1 MVYLNGMMDGCGGL
15 GMMSGLWWP
24 MMLLAVLF
32 WIALLVAL
40 ILLIVWLYQKVKKEF
55 KPTKKKI
62 RK

>member
-1 MVYLNGMMDGCGGL
+1 MVGNVGLDCGL

-32 WIALLVAL
+32 WIALLIAL

-55 KPTKKKI
+55 KPAKKKT
-62 RK
+62 R